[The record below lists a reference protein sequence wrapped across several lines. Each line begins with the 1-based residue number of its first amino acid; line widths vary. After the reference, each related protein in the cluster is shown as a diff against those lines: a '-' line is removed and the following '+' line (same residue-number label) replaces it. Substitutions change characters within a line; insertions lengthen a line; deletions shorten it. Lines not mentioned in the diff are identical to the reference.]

1 MTITG
6 IIEEHIELPEG
17 VSAER
22 KGPWVKVSGPNGEIT
37 KRLHHPRVDIQVGAG
52 EIRVSSRMP
61 RTREKSLVGTFA
73 AHIRNMVQGVQEDY
87 ECRLKIVYSHFPMK
101 VNVRGNRFVIEN
113 FMGERGPRSTPI
125 PEGVKVDVKGSD
137 VTVTGANLETV
148 GQTAANIERATR
160 IRGYDPRVFQ
170 DGIYIVEK
178 ARREH
183 A

>member
-22 KGPWVKVSGPNGEIT
+22 KGPWVKVSGPNGELT
-37 KRLHHPRVDIQVGAG
+37 KQLHHPRVDIKVGSE
-52 EIRVSSRMP
+52 EIMVSSRLP

-87 ECRLKIVYSHFPMK
+87 ECRLKTVYSHFPMK
-101 VNVRGNRFVIEN
+101 VN
-113 FMGERGPRSTPI
+113 
-125 PEGVKVDVKGSD
+125 VKGSD
-137 VTVTGANLETV
+137 VTVTGANLEAV
-148 GQTAANIERATR
+148 MQTAANIERATR
-160 IRGYDPRVFQ
+160 ISGYDPRVFQ

-183 A
+183 I